1 MPTNDIF
8 KHTNGYAMQ
17 HGIVLGLFACMTLAV
32 FKWSLTYPFFSMLFT
47 VMLLGGPVMTV
58 VLTRKFRSQTVGPQ
72 EPFSFSCGFMHALF
86 TGFYASVW
94 VALFIFVYLRYFDH
108 GSLFAA
114 YANSLDTPEMKAWMQ
129 QSGMDAQIN
138 LLTEG
143 QGVKGLVAAMQRV
156 GAATYA
162 SLALYGAFLVGPFVA
177 ILSGVLNT
185 RRAGRFGL

>member
-1 MPTNDIF
+1 MSSSNETI

-17 HGIVLGLFACMTLAV
+17 HGIVLGLFACLTLAV

-47 VMLLGGPVMTV
+47 VMLLGGPVLTV
-58 VLTRKFRSQTVGPQ
+58 VLTRKYRSQVVAPQ
-72 EPFSFSCGFMHALF
+72 EPFSFACGFMHALF

-114 YANSLDTPEMKAWMQ
+114 YANSLETPEMKAWMQ
-129 QSGMDAQIN
+129 QSGMEAQVN

-143 QGVKGLVAAMQRV
+143 QGIQGLVAAMQRV

-177 ILSGVLNT
+177 ILSGLLNT
-185 RRAGRFGL
+185 WRERRY